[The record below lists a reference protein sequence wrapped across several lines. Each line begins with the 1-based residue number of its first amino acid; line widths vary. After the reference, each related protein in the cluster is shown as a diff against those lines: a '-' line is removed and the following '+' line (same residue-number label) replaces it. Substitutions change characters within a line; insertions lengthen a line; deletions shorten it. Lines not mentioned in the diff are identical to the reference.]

1 MQCAGVDAYVQP
13 NINPAP
19 GLHCSPEVVCVEV
32 PREFGID
39 VYNVHV
45 ALGGIANDSLVVF
58 AGRRIGL
65 DVDAEG
71 AVELELQSRIH
82 ISICASLHM
91 EDSTY
96 TVASS
101 PALGSTP
108 PSTPSSSN
116 SPATPPNLARSLCS
130 LSPSISRSLACFAIL
145 NFSVSSL
152 RISAAW
158 FVGLCWLRVWLWFA
172 ESVWCV
178 RFRALREDW
187 MERRCWVR
195 NSLSVLRDSF
205 MR

>member
-1 MQCAGVDAYVQP
+1 
-13 NINPAP
+13 
-19 GLHCSPEVVCVEV
+19 V
-32 PREFGID
+32 PRELGID
-39 VYNVHV
+39 VYDMYV

-58 AGRRIGL
+58 ARCRVGL

-71 AVELELQSRIH
+71 TVELELQSRIFV
-82 ISICASLHM
+82 SICASPPM
-91 EDSTY
+91 ADRTY

-145 NFSVSSL
+145 NFSVSNL
-152 RISAAW
+152 KISAAW

-178 RFRALREDW
+178 RFSALREDW